1 MIYAILTTSL
11 IEDYYDVRKKQYQYG
26 IKINI
31 ENLNKIPNIK
41 IIIVENNGNIHSFL
55 DDFNCEVIYTDNNFI
70 ETSNKG
76 HKELMDILEVIN
88 SKNIKDDDFVI
99 KVTGRYII
107 DWESN
112 FIDSVKVLS
121 DNTDCIIKYGSHD
134 DRIKVS
140 RVEDCITGLIGMRA
154 KFIKQINRDLDDQC
168 IEWKWARVANTIPD
182 DRIII
187 LNELGIHVIGLHLP
201 EPGFNSKK

>member
-134 DRIKVS
+134 DRINVS
-140 RVEDCITGLIGMRA
+140 RVDDCITGLIGMRA

-201 EPGFNSKK
+201 EPGFKSKK

>member
-55 DDFNCEVIYTDNNFI
+55 DDFNHEVIYTDNNFI

-88 SKNIKDDDFVI
+88 FKNIKDDDFVI

-107 DWESN
+107 DWQSN
-112 FIDSVKVLS
+112 FIDSVKELS

-140 RVEDCITGLIGMRA
+140 RVDDCITGLIGMRA

>member
-1 MIYAILTTSL
+1 MIYAIITTSL
-11 IEDYYDVRKKQYQYG
+11 IEDYYDVRKKQYIYG

-55 DDFNCEVIYTDNNFI
+55 DDFKQEVIYTDNNFI
-70 ETSNKG
+70 ESNNKG
-76 HKELMDILEVIN
+76 YKELMDILEVIN
-88 SKNIKDDDFVI
+88 IKNIKDDDFII

-107 DWESN
+107 DYESN
-112 FIDSVKVLS
+112 FINCVKDLN
-121 DNTDCIIKYGSHD
+121 DNIDCIIKYGSHD
-134 DRIKVS
+134 DRINVS
-140 RVEDCITGLIGMRA
+140 RVNDCITGLIGMRA
-154 KFIKQINRDLDDQC
+154 KFIKQINRNLDGDC
-168 IEWKWARVANTIPD
+168 IEWKWAKVANTIPD
-182 DRIII
+182 DKIII